1 MEYHFGLLHYRVTQ
15 HKYIG
20 HPLKKKEEKKEEVK
34 PYETLP
40 FHIILQHG
48 IQTVCV
54 CGVGGWLGACVCA
67 GVQARVRTRVC
78 VCVHA
83 PACIT
88 CVTNPTPPC
97 ANFHKGPSP

>member
-54 CGVGGWLGACVCA
+54 CVGGWVVGCVRLCRCAGARAHARVCMCPRACVYY
-67 GVQARVRTRVC
+67 VC
-78 VCVHA
+78 
-83 PACIT
+83 
-88 CVTNPTPPC
+88 N
-97 ANFHKGPSP
+97 